1 MAEDIWTIN
10 LECDGAD
17 VGDKYVQRKM
27 DRDHISFFDLIALI
41 EEHGYKSIDYLYYK
55 RKDRGLRASLV
66 PIIVDTDVTNM
77 INEHE
82 KEKKVYLF
90 VTREKVIEKNSV
102 SISTTESNEQPTKS
116 ANKSKGKRG
125 RKRRLNVT
133 QTDAQYADE
142 LEQNDDYIQDMPG
155 DNDGGQKRRRT
166 ILKHVWDLPEGRK
179 IVVRCN
185 PLGQP
190 IGKEGGLL
198 GQFLGTVARNGGYCP
213 LDLNDRRKVK
223 KDEGDQTIVQFV
235 QTKFF
240 GLLWLEIGSQ
250 KKGKV
255 LSEKNKISRGMRKTS
270 HTAGTKSYAR
280 WAEDLRQNDP
290 EKRMPHRAKVFLATH
305 KQRAKGTD
313 EHMVQL
319 ENIIDEHPELAENNE
334 GKVAWQGD
342 ALQQVLGEEKCGQ
355 VHGLGLLPVTKKQV
369 YGQTS
374 HRFKDVNVVTMDGSS
389 SDVQT
394 HMLEEIK
401 QLKDH
406 SKKQDQVIEELL
418 NERAQHENREQTM
431 VNTQEMNHDNF
442 QVQTVHSIRKRV
454 QCNLTSQKNLLGAQ
468 ADEINKERLEAQVK
482 TSNDV
487 EPFLS
492 AQKCYHDTNSK
503 EVSLQEGESSSPPFP
518 ANNGGQQE
526 YDMDDGSSY
535 GVQKQN
541 KRMMSKRHYRG
552 FEHTRAMTQ
561 KEVARNKPTSHG
573 TSKKFHTRIKDGSVV
588 LLKSAMYPNKDIV
601 AYATILSSSPQAEVD
616 GIKIGKEFYKV
627 RINHAISENEPL
639 VRPLSGYK
647 MLADV
652 SAKRVPIA

>member
-235 QTKFF
+235 Q
-240 GLLWLEIGSQ
+240 
-250 KKGKV
+250 
-255 LSEKNKISRGMRKTS
+255 
-270 HTAGTKSYAR
+270 
-280 WAEDLRQNDP
+280 
-290 EKRMPHRAKVFLATH
+290 
-305 KQRAKGTD
+305 
-313 EHMVQL
+313 
-319 ENIIDEHPELAENNE
+319 
-334 GKVAWQGD
+334 
-342 ALQQVLGEEKCGQ
+342 
-355 VHGLGLLPVTKKQV
+355 
-369 YGQTS
+369 
-374 HRFKDVNVVTMDGSS
+374 
-389 SDVQT
+389 
-394 HMLEEIK
+394 
-401 QLKDH
+401 
-406 SKKQDQVIEELL
+406 
-418 NERAQHENREQTM
+418 
-431 VNTQEMNHDNF
+431 
-442 QVQTVHSIRKRV
+442 
-454 QCNLTSQKNLLGAQ
+454 
-468 ADEINKERLEAQVK
+468 
-482 TSNDV
+482 
-487 EPFLS
+487 
-492 AQKCYHDTNSK
+492 
-503 EVSLQEGESSSPPFP
+503 
-518 ANNGGQQE
+518 
-526 YDMDDGSSY
+526 
-535 GVQKQN
+535 
-541 KRMMSKRHYRG
+541 
-552 FEHTRAMTQ
+552 
-561 KEVARNKPTSHG
+561 
-573 TSKKFHTRIKDGSVV
+573 
-588 LLKSAMYPNKDIV
+588 
-601 AYATILSSSPQAEVD
+601 
-616 GIKIGKEFYKV
+616 V
-627 RINHAISENEPL
+627 R
-639 VRPLSGYK
+639 
-647 MLADV
+647 
-652 SAKRVPIA
+652 